1 MGKLVSFESM
11 QVNRQHFA
19 IVLAKDEQS
28 YRTAVDFFEAVQ
40 SESGEASQLVLS
52 FYLVDQLPM
61 LKSAGILRDYSVC
74 FLVGMEGAK
83 AQELQPLRP
92 LKNQL
97 PLLAIK
103 STGNVSD
110 LFLNDL
116 CTNTLCWEDFTANRF
131 SKTLY
136 QSIQNFK
143 RNNFLKRVDSIHK
156 QTVGFDIYQSDVVE
170 ADTYDA
176 EWLVSEVVDSMRS
189 VARAR
194 GVDLGW
200 APVGERLPVFLTKQN
215 TKHSLMEIMLELF
228 DFYTSLKVGI
238 SPRSLVCDRC
248 VWLDINAYNLRSQE
262 SFQPEHSEALQQL
275 RSVLRKNQGE
285 LFILDRNNGSVTL
298 RIEWLLFSQL

>member
-1 MGKLVSFESM
+1 MGKLVSFESTSI
-11 QVNRQHFA
+11 NKQHFA
-19 IVLAKDEQS
+19 IVLAKDEQ
-28 YRTAVDFFEAVQ
+28 DFRKA
-40 SESGEASQLVLS
+40 SEFFAALHSDANAASNLVLS
-52 FYLVDQLPM
+52 YYLVDQLPM

-74 FLVGMEGAK
+74 LLVGMEGAGPE
-83 AQELQPLRP
+83 ELQA
-92 LKNQL
+92 LKPIRNQL

-103 STGNVSD
+103 PTENVSD

-116 CTNTLCWEDFTANRF
+116 CVDALCWQDFTDGRF
-131 SKTLY
+131 AKVVY
-136 QSIQNFK
+136 QAIQGFK
-143 RNNFLKRVDSIHK
+143 RNKFLQRVDSIHK

-194 GVDLGW
+194 GVDLRW
-200 APVGERLPVFLTKQN
+200 SPLGERLPVFISKQN
-215 TKHSLMEIMLELF
+215 TKHSLMEMMLELF
-228 DFYTSLKVGI
+228 DFFTSLKIGI
-238 SPRSLVCDRC
+238 SPRSLMCDRC
-248 VWLDINAYNLRSQE
+248 VWLDINAFNLRSRE
-262 SFQPEHSEALQQL
+262 LFQPEHSENLQQL